1 MLKQLPLHF
10 VEYQF
15 QQPLTWN
22 CYKFLKCS
30 LLKWEYSVS
39 KAHIHAAAKGKKQW
53 SSNFLYMNFTKNLA
67 LWNSPQI
74 SLQLRFV
81 FNWKDLQ
88 NHPNILRQPLGLFIL
103 SLHGIFMQN
112 YIMEI
117 QYCKLLRI
125 LQIKWLSFLQNMN
138 IHPCLH
144 TQHMA
149 LQRTQKSACS
159 RNCQRKQ
166 FTGTEIA
173 ETTWTGSVHATTRLH
188 CTTKILT
195 KCPQKCQEA
204 TSKF

>member
-15 QQPLTWN
+15 QQPLMWN

-39 KAHIHAAAKGKKQW
+39 KAHIHAATKEKKQW

-88 NHPNILRQPLGLFIL
+88 KSPKYFKTTPWSFYSELAWYFHAKWYNGDTV
-103 SLHGIFMQN
+103 
-112 YIMEI
+112 
-117 QYCKLLRI
+117 
-125 LQIKWLSFLQNMN
+125 LQITKNSTNQVTFLFAK
-138 IHPCLH
+138 HEYTPVSSH
-144 TQHMA
+144 TAHGP
-149 LQRTQKSACS
+149 TACS

-166 FTGTEIA
+166 FTGTEKA

-188 CTTKILT
+188 CTIEILT